1 MYRYLV
7 LVILLLLFENTMASC
22 PAYDRRDYPHWIDL
36 DQDCQ
41 NTRHEVLVEESTV
54 PVQFKTNK
62 KCRVVAGK
70 WRDSFT
76 GKKFNDPGKLDID
89 HLVPL
94 KEAHQSGA
102 YAWDQAKRKAFA
114 NELKDS
120 EHLIAVAASANRSK
134 GAKDPAEWLPPNK
147 AFWKKYAQAWVN
159 IKIRWN
165 LKANAA
171 ELSRLKAL
179 LGADAELPQTAREHQ
194 CLSKSNK
201 NSTMGLAVQANYEC
215 GTKKFCKE
223 MKSCE
228 EALFHLQQCK
238 RKSLDRD
245 QDGIPCEELCG

>member
-1 MYRYLV
+1 MHRYFV

-62 KCRVVAGK
+62 KCRVVDGK
-70 WRDSFT
+70 WWDSFT

-102 YAWDQAKRKAFA
+102 YAWDKAKRKAFA

-120 EHLIAVAASANRSK
+120 
-134 GAKDPAEWLPPNK
+134 
-147 AFWKKYAQAWVN
+147 
-159 IKIRWN
+159 
-165 LKANAA
+165 
-171 ELSRLKAL
+171 
-179 LGADAELPQTAREHQ
+179 
-194 CLSKSNK
+194 
-201 NSTMGLAVQANYEC
+201 
-215 GTKKFCKE
+215 
-223 MKSCE
+223 
-228 EALFHLQQCK
+228 
-238 RKSLDRD
+238 
-245 QDGIPCEELCG
+245 

>member
-7 LVILLLLFENTMASC
+7 LVILLLLIENTMASC
-22 PAYDRRDYPHWIDL
+22 PEYDRRDYPHWIDL
-36 DQDCQ
+36 VQDCQ

-54 PVQFKTNK
+54 PVEFKSNK
-62 KCRVVAGK
+62 KCRVVTGN
-70 WRDSFT
+70 WWDSFT

-120 EHLIAVAASANRSK
+120 KHLIAVAASANRSK

-165 LKANAA
+165 LKADCRVEPA
-171 ELSRLKAL
+171 
-179 LGADAELPQTAREHQ
+179 
-194 CLSKSNK
+194 
-201 NSTMGLAVQANYEC
+201 
-215 GTKKFCKE
+215 
-223 MKSCE
+223 
-228 EALFHLQQCK
+228 
-238 RKSLDRD
+238 
-245 QDGIPCEELCG
+245 

>member
-76 GKKFNDPGKLDID
+76 GKRFNDPGKLDID

-94 KEAHQSGA
+94 KEASL
-102 YAWDQAKRKAFA
+102 R
-114 NELKDS
+114 
-120 EHLIAVAASANRSK
+120 
-134 GAKDPAEWLPPNK
+134 
-147 AFWKKYAQAWVN
+147 
-159 IKIRWN
+159 
-165 LKANAA
+165 
-171 ELSRLKAL
+171 
-179 LGADAELPQTAREHQ
+179 
-194 CLSKSNK
+194 
-201 NSTMGLAVQANYEC
+201 
-215 GTKKFCKE
+215 GT
-223 MKSCE
+223 
-228 EALFHLQQCK
+228 
-238 RKSLDRD
+238 R
-245 QDGIPCEELCG
+245 